1 MQKQGYRLD
10 NIPTDSQSF
19 INDITAHATNDRR
32 FISEA
37 LLEKADGKLEK
48 LDYKSF
54 FEQLPVKTQEQLL
67 RDWGEAPGEVF
78 RYGDVLIVPGML
90 NGNIFI
96 TVQPPRGFGD
106 DPGKFIIRRIAHR
119 HIIILAFIIGCVIF
133 GARMP

>member
-1 MQKQGYRLD
+1 MIKNSDSFHNYPPTNSNIGSAASLDSIESVRLLLEEMQKQGYRLD

-54 FEQLPVKTQEQLL
+54 
-67 RDWGEAPGEVF
+67 
-78 RYGDVLIVPGML
+78 
-90 NGNIFI
+90 
-96 TVQPPRGFGD
+96 
-106 DPGKFIIRRIAHR
+106 
-119 HIIILAFIIGCVIF
+119 
-133 GARMP
+133 